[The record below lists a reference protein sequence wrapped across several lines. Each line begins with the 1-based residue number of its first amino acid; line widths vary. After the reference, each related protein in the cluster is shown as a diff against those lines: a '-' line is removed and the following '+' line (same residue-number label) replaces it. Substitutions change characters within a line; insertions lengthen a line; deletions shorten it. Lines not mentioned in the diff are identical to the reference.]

1 MLPLST
7 LIDLECE
14 INIILCTQAL
24 KRAGYDVDY
33 LMVDIRSGLG
43 IIAYVFFPSAFMM
56 LFYAPNAWH
65 NTLLYQTDVHIAGL

>member
-7 LIDLECE
+7 LIDQECA
-14 INIILCTQAL
+14 IITIMLYVQAL

-43 IIAYVFFPSAFMM
+43 ILAYVFLNSASMG
-56 LFYAPNAWH
+56 LFYSPN
-65 NTLLYQTDVHIAGL
+65 T

>member
-7 LIDLECE
+7 LIDQECE
-14 INIILCTQAL
+14 IINLILHVQAL

-43 IIAYVFFPSAFMM
+43 ILAYVFLILRP
-56 LFYAPNAWH
+56 
-65 NTLLYQTDVHIAGL
+65 

>member
-7 LIDLECE
+7 LIDQECE
-14 INIILCTQAL
+14 IINLILHVQAL

-43 IIAYVFFPSAFMM
+43 ILAYVFFNFASMR
-56 LFYAPNAWH
+56 
-65 NTLLYQTDVHIAGL
+65 